1 MLSHVNL
8 IAAPCGGDY
17 CLYDNSEKETQ
28 GKVVELRFDHK
39 ISRQSNL
46 YFPPKFGTQLPGC
59 SVDITC
65 LLEFSVLCLRASW
78 MK

>member
-17 CLYDNSEKETQ
+17 CLYDTSEKETQ
-28 GKVVELRFDHK
+28 GKVVELRVDHK

-46 YFPPKFGTQLPGC
+46 YFSPQVWHTASRVFC
-59 SVDITC
+59 RYY
-65 LLEFSVLCLRASW
+65 LLVRV
-78 MK
+78 